1 MNVTI
6 TVRTS
11 LDAVKRLSPKG
22 VEYWTARDL
31 QAPLGYS
38 RWEKFERVVQKAIM
52 ACESTGEE
60 SGNHFHPRVKMVGVG
75 SGAKR
80 KQHDWYVSRYAAY
93 LIAMNGNPKLPQIA
107 EAQTYFAVQTRKQE
121 IADQARDVNKRIVL
135 RDRVKE
141 ANKHLT
147 DAAKEAGVQSWGLF
161 HDAGYRGLYGIGLR
175 DIKKRKGLDAKDD
188 LLDRASRT
196 ELAAN
201 EFRIT
206 QTEDALKRDQIQ
218 GDSIA
223 RNTHKKVG
231 EAVRKTIRDLNGTM
245 PENLPA
251 EPSIKKL
258 TSASRKKQKLL
269 KAEEKD
275 NNEKK

>member
-1 MNVTI
+1 MV
-6 TVRTS
+6 
-11 LDAVKRLSPKG
+11 
-22 VEYWTARDL
+22 RDL
-31 QAPLGYS
+31 QTPFGYS

-52 ACESTGEE
+52 ACESTGVD

-93 LIAMNGNPKLPQIA
+93 LIAMNGNSQLPQIA
-107 EAQTYFAVQTRKQE
+107 EAQTYFAVQTRRQE
-121 IADQARDVNKRIVL
+121 IADQSQNINKRIEL
-135 RDRVKE
+135 RDRVKD

-147 DAAKEAGVQSWGLF
+147 GAAKDAGVQRWGLF

-206 QTEDALKRDQIQ
+206 QTEDALKRNQIQ
-218 GDSIA
+218 DDYMA
-223 RNTHKKVG
+223 RATHKKVG
-231 EAVRKTIRDLNGTM
+231 EAVRKTIEDLNGTM
-245 PENLPA
+245 PEDLPA

-258 TSASRKKQKLL
+258 TAASRKEQKLL
-269 KAEEKD
+269 KAKAGED
-275 NNEKK
+275 NDKK